1 MVRVY
6 SIRIIFSII
15 PMAIPT
21 QANGNMMSKKERVKL
36 FTQMAILMMAT
47 GARIR
52 LMVEE
57 HTVIS
62 TVIPMMV
69 SG

>member
-1 MVRVY
+1 MAKGR

-15 PMAIPT
+15 PMATPI

-36 FTQMAILMMAT
+36 FTQMAILTMAI

-52 LMVEE
+52 LMVGE

-69 SG
+69 NG